1 MYLECTCIGI
11 GIERWNRLMKG
22 SKPLNYKWLKQRIKK
37 YLPELYDA
45 LCMDFYNP
53 YEEQTRVTMTHYIT
67 SWSTL
72 QSSISLK
79 SKQQ

>member
-22 SKPLNYKWLKQRIKK
+22 SKPLNYQWLKRRIKK

-53 YEEQTRVTMTHYIT
+53 YDE
-67 SWSTL
+67 
-72 QSSISLK
+72 
-79 SKQQ
+79 